1 MAPVDNG
8 LYDELGDRWWDEDA
22 PLHSLRL
29 MVNPARVP
37 YFRAVIEQGLRR
49 DPAGLTVLEV
59 GSGGGLLAE
68 EFARMG
74 CRVTGV
80 DPSAGSVEAAGAHAA
95 AADLDITYVVAR
107 GEELPF
113 RDASFDLVLCCDVL
127 EHVDDV
133 ERVLAEGARVLR
145 AGGAYLYDTV
155 NRTLLSRLLVIGV
168 IQEWRLTRF
177 MDRGLH
183 DWDMFIRPR
192 ELREAL
198 HRHGL
203 EGGGQTGMRPAAAP
217 PALLLTM
224 WRHARGRIS
233 QADLSRRLA
242 MRRSRLKGVSYMGW
256 AVRRPDVHPRAAG

>member
-1 MAPVDNG
+1 MAPVDNA
-8 LYDELGDRWWDEDA
+8 LYDGLGEGWWDENA

-37 YFRAVIEQGLRR
+37 YFRAVLENGLRR
-49 DPAGLTVLEV
+49 DPAGLAVLEV

-68 EFARMG
+68 EFVRMG
-74 CRVTGV
+74 CEVTGV
-80 DPSAGSVEAAGAHAA
+80 DPSAGSVEAARTHADA
-95 AADLDITYVVAR
+95 TGLDIRYVVAR

-113 RDASFDLVLCCDVL
+113 PDASFDLVLCCDVL

-133 ERVLAEGARVLR
+133 ELVLAEAARVLR
-145 AGGAYLYDTV
+145 PGGAYLYDTV

-183 DWDMFIRPR
+183 DWHMFIRPR

-198 HRHGL
+198 RRHGL
-203 EGGGQTGMRPAAAP
+203 GGGGQAGMRPAARP

-224 WRHARGRIS
+224 WRHARGQIP
-233 QADLSRRLA
+233 QADLSRRLV
-242 MRRSRLKGVSYMGW
+242 MRRSRLRAVSYMGW
-256 AVRRPDVHPRAAG
+256 AVRRSNANPGAAG

>member
-1 MAPVDNG
+1 MAPVDNA
-8 LYDELGDRWWDEDA
+8 LYDRLGKGWWDENA

-37 YFRAVIEQGLRR
+37 YFRAVLENGLRR
-49 DPAGLTVLEV
+49 DPANLAVLEV

-74 CRVTGV
+74 CEVTGV
-80 DPSAGSVEAAGAHAA
+80 DPSAGSVDAARTHAHGAG
-95 AADLDITYVVAR
+95 LDIRYVVAR

-113 RDASFDLVLCCDVL
+113 PDASFDLVLCCDVL

-133 ERVLAEGARVLR
+133 ERVLAEAARVLR
-145 AGGAYLYDTV
+145 PGGAYLYDTL

-183 DWDMFIRPR
+183 DWHMFIRPR

-198 HRHGL
+198 RRHGL
-203 EGGGQTGMRPAAAP
+203 GGGGQAGMRPAARP

-224 WRHARGRIS
+224 WRHAHGQIS
-233 QADLSRRLA
+233 QADLSRRLV
-242 MRRSRLKGVSYMGW
+242 MRRSRLRAVSYMGW
-256 AVRRPDVHPRAAG
+256 AVRRSNANPGAAE